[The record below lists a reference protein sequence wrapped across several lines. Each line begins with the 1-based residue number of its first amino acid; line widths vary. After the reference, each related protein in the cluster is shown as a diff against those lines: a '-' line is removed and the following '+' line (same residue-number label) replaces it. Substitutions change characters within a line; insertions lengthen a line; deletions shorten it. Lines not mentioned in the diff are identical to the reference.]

1 MRHKSINELISLKGR
16 TALVTGCSQGIGEA
30 IVSRLAQAGASLIL
44 VDINRKK
51 LERVRKERCA
61 SVNAL
66 CMTVDLSKK
75 EAIDALW
82 RDFKEDKP
90 DILINN
96 AGVYPFLD
104 YLEMTADA
112 YKKIL
117 DVNLNASFWMCR
129 NFIKQRRKQGGIIIN
144 ISSIEAILPF
154 KENMVSYSISKAGI
168 IALSRSLARD
178 YAKNGFRV
186 NTILPGAIK
195 TPTTKSLMLE
205 AIFKFKIRLAKTSY
219 LFNNRLPIGHWG
231 EPDDVARAVLFL
243 ASDLSCYI
251 QGALLPVD
259 GGFLSA

>member
-1 MRHKSINELISLKGR
+1 MHRGNNYIKNDGGIMRHKSINELISLKGR

-219 LFNNRLPIGHWG
+219 LLIIVCRSDIG
-231 EPDDVARAVLFL
+231 ESRMT
-243 ASDLSCYI
+243 
-251 QGALLPVD
+251 
-259 GGFLSA
+259 